1 MLLKEGSNIMKKTIS
16 FIVLILWMI
25 VIFSFSSADANKSTG
40 TSDKVITTMIEI
52 KDKITDQ
59 ETPISEKEIIVKNS
73 SFYVRK
79 IAHITEYLILGFL
92 MFNLLKQ
99 YSVTNIYYA
108 IILCVLYSCTDE
120 FHQLFINGRSGSF
133 RDVLIDTIG
142 ILLGT
147 YLYKIL
153 IIKKKKVN
161 KI

>member
-1 MLLKEGSNIMKKTIS
+1 MKKIIS

-52 KDKITDQ
+52 KDKITNN
-59 ETPISEKEIIVKNS
+59 ETSNNEKEIIVKNS
-73 SFYVRK
+73 SFYIRK

-108 IILCVLYSCTDE
+108 IGLSILYSCTDE
-120 FHQLFINGRSGSF
+120 FHQLFISGRSGSI
-133 RDVLIDTIG
+133 RDILIDSIG
-142 ILLGT
+142 ILIGT
-147 YLYKIL
+147 YLYKL
-153 IIKKKKVN
+153 LFIKN
-161 KI
+161 KEN

>member
-1 MLLKEGSNIMKKTIS
+1 MKKTIS
-16 FIVLILWMI
+16 IISLILWMI
-25 VIFSFSSADANKSTG
+25 VIFSFSSANANKSTG

-79 IAHITEYLILGFL
+79 IAHITEYLILGIL

-108 IILCVLYSCTDE
+108 IGLSILYSCTDE

-133 RDVLIDTIG
+133 RDVLIDAIG

-153 IIKKKKVN
+153 VIKKKKVN

>member
-1 MLLKEGSNIMKKTIS
+1 MKKIIS

-108 IILCVLYSCTDE
+108 IGLSVLYSCTDE

-133 RDVLIDTIG
+133 KDVLIDTIG

-153 IIKKKKVN
+153 VIKKKKVN

>member
-1 MLLKEGSNIMKKTIS
+1 MKKTIS

-52 KDKITDQ
+52 KDKITNN
-59 ETPISEKEIIVKNS
+59 ETPNNEKEIIVKNS
-73 SFYVRK
+73 SFYIRK

-108 IILCVLYSCTDE
+108 IGLSILYSCTDE
-120 FHQLFINGRSGSF
+120 FHQLFISGRSGSI
-133 RDVLIDTIG
+133 RDVLIDSIG
-142 ILLGT
+142 ILIGT
-147 YLYKIL
+147 YLYKL
-153 IIKKKKVN
+153 LFIKN
-161 KI
+161 IEN

>member
-1 MLLKEGSNIMKKTIS
+1 MKKIIS

-52 KDKITDQ
+52 KDKITNN
-59 ETPISEKEIIVKNS
+59 ETPNNEKEIIVKNS
-73 SFYVRK
+73 SFYIRK

-108 IILCVLYSCTDE
+108 IGLSILYSCTDE
-120 FHQLFINGRSGSF
+120 FHQLFISGRSGSI
-133 RDVLIDTIG
+133 RDILIDSIG
-142 ILLGT
+142 ILIGT
-147 YLYKIL
+147 YLYKL
-153 IIKKKKVN
+153 LFIKN
-161 KI
+161 K

>member
-1 MLLKEGSNIMKKTIS
+1 MKKIIS

-52 KDKITDQ
+52 KDKITNN
-59 ETPISEKEIIVKNS
+59 ETPNNEKEIIVKNS
-73 SFYVRK
+73 SFYIRK

-108 IILCVLYSCTDE
+108 IGLSILYSCTDE
-120 FHQLFINGRSGSF
+120 FHQLFINGRSGSI
-133 RDVLIDTIG
+133 RDVLIDSIG
-142 ILLGT
+142 ILIGT
-147 YLYKIL
+147 YLYKL
-153 IIKKKKVN
+153 LFIKN
-161 KI
+161 KEN

>member
-1 MLLKEGSNIMKKTIS
+1 MKKIIS

-52 KDKITDQ
+52 KDKITNN
-59 ETPISEKEIIVKNS
+59 ETPNNEKEIIIKNS
-73 SFYVRK
+73 SFYIRK

-108 IILCVLYSCTDE
+108 IGLSILYSCTDE
-120 FHQLFINGRSGSF
+120 FHQLFISGRSGSI
-133 RDVLIDTIG
+133 RDVLIDSIG
-142 ILLGT
+142 ILIGT
-147 YLYKIL
+147 YLYKL
-153 IIKKKKVN
+153 LFIKN
-161 KI
+161 KEN

>member
-1 MLLKEGSNIMKKTIS
+1 MKKTIS

-52 KDKITDQ
+52 KDKITNN
-59 ETPISEKEIIVKNS
+59 ETPNNEKEIIVKNS
-73 SFYVRK
+73 SFYIRK

-108 IILCVLYSCTDE
+108 IGLSILYSCTDE
-120 FHQLFINGRSGSF
+120 FHQLFISGRSGSI
-133 RDVLIDTIG
+133 RDILIDSIG
-142 ILLGT
+142 ILIGT
-147 YLYKIL
+147 YLYKL
-153 IIKKKKVN
+153 LFIKN
-161 KI
+161 KEN

>member
-1 MLLKEGSNIMKKTIS
+1 MKKTIS
-16 FIVLILWMI
+16 IVSLILWMI
-25 VIFSFSSADANKSTG
+25 IIFSFSSADANKSTG

-79 IAHITEYLILGFL
+79 IAHITEYLILGLL
-92 MFNLLKQ
+92 MFNALKQ
-99 YSVTNIYYA
+99 FNILNIYYA
-108 IILCVLYSCTDE
+108 IILCILYSCTDE

>member
-1 MLLKEGSNIMKKTIS
+1 MKKTIS
-16 FIVLILWMI
+16 IISLILWMI
-25 VIFSFSSADANKSTG
+25 IIFSFSSANANKSTG

-52 KDKITDQ
+52 KDKIIDQ

-79 IAHITEYLILGFL
+79 IAHITEYLILGLL
-92 MFNLLKQ
+92 MFNALKQ
-99 YSVTNIYYA
+99 FNILNIYYA
-108 IILCVLYSCTDE
+108 IILCILYSCTDE

>member
-1 MLLKEGSNIMKKTIS
+1 MKKTIS

-108 IILCVLYSCTDE
+108 IILCILYSCTDE

>member
-1 MLLKEGSNIMKKTIS
+1 MKKIIS

-73 SFYVRK
+73 SFYIRK

-92 MFNLLKQ
+92 TFNLLKQ

-108 IILCVLYSCTDE
+108 IGLSILYSCTDE
-120 FHQLFINGRSGSF
+120 FHQLFINGRSGSI
-133 RDVLIDTIG
+133 RDVLIDSIG
-142 ILLGT
+142 ILIGT
-147 YLYKIL
+147 YLYKL
-153 IIKKKKVN
+153 LFIKN
-161 KI
+161 KEN

>member
-1 MLLKEGSNIMKKTIS
+1 MKKIIS

-52 KDKITDQ
+52 KDKITNN
-59 ETPISEKEIIVKNS
+59 ETPNNEKEIIVNNS
-73 SFYVRK
+73 SFYIRK

-108 IILCVLYSCTDE
+108 IGLSILYSCTDE
-120 FHQLFINGRSGSF
+120 FHQLFISGRSGSI
-133 RDVLIDTIG
+133 RDVLIDSIG
-142 ILLGT
+142 ILIGT
-147 YLYKIL
+147 YLYKL
-153 IIKKKKVN
+153 LFIKN
-161 KI
+161 KEN

>member
-1 MLLKEGSNIMKKTIS
+1 MKKTIS
-16 FIVLILWMI
+16 IISLILWMI
-25 VIFSFSSADANKSTG
+25 IIFSFSSADANKSTG
-40 TSDKVITTMIEI
+40 TSDKVMTTMIEI

-79 IAHITEYLILGFL
+79 IAHITEYLILGLL
-92 MFNLLKQ
+92 MFNALKQ
-99 YSVTNIYYA
+99 FNILNIYYA
-108 IILCVLYSCTDE
+108 IILCILYSCTDE

-153 IIKKKKVN
+153 VIKKKKVN

>member
-1 MLLKEGSNIMKKTIS
+1 MKKIIS
-16 FIVLILWMI
+16 IISLILWMI
-25 VIFSFSSADANKSTG
+25 IIFSFSSADANKSTG

-133 RDVLIDTIG
+133 RDVLMDTIG